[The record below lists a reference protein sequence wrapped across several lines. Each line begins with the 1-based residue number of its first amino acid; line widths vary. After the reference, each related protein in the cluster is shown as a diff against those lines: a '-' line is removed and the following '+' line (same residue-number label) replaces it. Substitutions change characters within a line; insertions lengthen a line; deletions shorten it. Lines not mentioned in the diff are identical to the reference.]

1 VNGRKRHIVV
11 DTLGLLLVVVGC
23 AANIADVT
31 AAKTV
36 LARLKG
42 HFTRL
47 ALIWADRAYQGLE
60 GWLLAHCEWI
70 LEIVKPPKGTKGF
83 TLLPRRWVVERTF
96 AWLGRYR
103 RLSKDYEYLPRSS
116 ETWIYMA
123 MCCLM
128 LKRLAPA

>member
-1 VNGRKRHIVV
+1 
-11 DTLGLLLVVVGC
+11 
-23 AANIADVT
+23 
-31 AAKTV
+31 
-36 LARLKG
+36 
-42 HFTRL
+42 L